1 MLASQFPK
9 KKKKKKPQEWTIPAA
24 RHDIEDGPKRMDT
37 DSKESQAAVVD
48 RGPLE
53 PQQQQQ
59 QQQTMGF
66 SFDFELPSGGPND
79 HASRSRMHSTEMDLL
94 VAASFTSQQ
103 SVEGDATL
111 ATTRRNK
118 TNSNGNTERN
128 RKRRERRKR
137 TNQSRRKES
146 ESGSSLSCCSGTRST
161 TVGTGI
167 GSSFH
172 SSFEGLSLVSDHP
185 VAPTTNNLTTTTHH
199 NNPHAMNSAPSIPT
213 FITPEPTSN
222 TFFSHEIKFPR
233 QQHQQQQYP
242 QSQQPQRDLS
252 SSGGQQND
260 APSVLSFRS
269 SQKGQ
274 AMVNRESMAAKNN
287 NRQRAT
293 ANHKTMDSPSHLPNS
308 SGSNNAFSFGFHFNS
323 LLGPSLSDSHDK
335 NDAHKAPSS
344 HS

>member
-9 KKKKKKPQEWTIPAA
+9 KKKKNKPQEGTIPAA
-24 RHDIEDGPKRMDT
+24 HHDIEDGPKRMDE

-48 RGPLE
+48 RGPWE
-53 PQQQQQ
+53 PQQQ

-66 SFDFELPSGGPND
+66 SFDFELPSGGPNE
-79 HASRSRMHSTEMDLL
+79 HASRSSMRSTEMALPA
-94 VAASFTSQQ
+94 AASFSSQQ
-103 SVEGDATL
+103 SVEGDATPT
-111 ATTRRNK
+111 TTRRNK

-161 TVGTGI
+161 TVGTGT

-185 VAPTTNNLTTTTHH
+185 VPPTTNNLPNTTHH
-199 NNPHAMNSAPSIPT
+199 NNPHAMNYAPSIPT

-222 TFFSHEIKFPR
+222 TFFSNEIKFPR
-233 QQHQQQQYP
+233 QQQQYP
-242 QSQQPQRDLS
+242 QSQQPQRALS

-260 APSVLSFRS
+260 TPSVLSFRS

-293 ANHKTMDSPSHLPNS
+293 ANQQTMDSPSHVPTS